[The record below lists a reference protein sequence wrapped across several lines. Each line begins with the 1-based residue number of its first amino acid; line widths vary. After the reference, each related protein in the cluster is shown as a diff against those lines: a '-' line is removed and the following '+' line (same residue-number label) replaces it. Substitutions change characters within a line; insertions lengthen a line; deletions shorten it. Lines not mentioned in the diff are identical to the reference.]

1 MRCFAFAGGF
11 IFLVSCI
18 FVGAFRSQDQVFAQ
32 QPGLPATKPIMLADG
47 MIALSSDSADG
58 KQQVV
63 VIDTKSRVMSVY
75 HIDHAGGMISLK
87 SVRNITADFTL
98 DEFNTGSPSPQDIRA
113 MKNGRERR

>member
-1 MRCFAFAGGF
+1 MKLTGAPLPTSSTQNAASNAVATATTGIGRSSRSF
-11 IFLVSCI
+11 ISC
-18 FVGAFRSQDQVFAQ
+18 
-32 QPGLPATKPIMLADG
+32 ADG

-63 VIDTKSRVMSVY
+63 VIDTKSHVMSVY

-113 MKNGRERR
+113 MKNGRERI